1 MENETSL
8 QNISPIE
15 AASSEQEKEPISNQ
29 IDPDCTLESVI
40 TPEAIHLEEEPS
52 DLPIEVNAP
61 SGIKP
66 NRRQRQKARRRAT
79 KSQTEVKVAGK

>member
-1 MENETSL
+1 M
-8 QNISPIE
+8 
-15 AASSEQEKEPISNQ
+15 
-29 IDPDCTLESVI
+29 I

-66 NRRQRQKARRRAT
+66 NRRQRQKARCRAA